1 MAFLRRQAQVDSH
14 DASLGDVDGDEVE
27 GVGGGDELFGLLVV
41 SVYDMDWLSRA
52 LSKYDLITI
61 CIHTF

>member
-14 DASLGDVDGDEVE
+14 DAGLGDVDGDEVE

-41 SVYDMDWLSRA
+41 SVYDMDCLSQ
-52 LSKYDLITI
+52 SSE
-61 CIHTF
+61 